1 MVVWSVCSYAF
12 RIVILACNFTR
23 HKIGLQVAI
32 TGHFQRIYKVL
43 RGNVPNANH
52 DLFSVVET
60 AMLSSYSERTL
71 RRMIQTNRVKVKT
84 GRSLG
89 NKKAYWFDLKEI
101 NRIRATRFHPPL
113 ELKAAYDAIG
123 VYFGEIETK

>member
-1 MVVWSVCSYAF
+1 
-12 RIVILACNFTR
+12 
-23 HKIGLQVAI
+23 
-32 TGHFQRIYKVL
+32 
-43 RGNVPNANH
+43 
-52 DLFSVVET
+52 
-60 AMLSSYSERTL
+60 
-71 RRMIQTNRVKVKT
+71 MIQTNRVKVKT